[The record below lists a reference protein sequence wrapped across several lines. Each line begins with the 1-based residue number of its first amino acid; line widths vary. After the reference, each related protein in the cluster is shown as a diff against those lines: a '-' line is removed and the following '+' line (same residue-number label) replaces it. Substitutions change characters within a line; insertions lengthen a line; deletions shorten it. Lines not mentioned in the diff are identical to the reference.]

1 MVTLPPEECPRGVPQ
16 AGAPQTP
23 QLGGVGPRWLSIWPC
38 AGLQPAGYRGR
49 GGHGPVQR
57 CCMNLGIPHSAEFLG
72 VHFKKR
78 HKVLK
83 HSLQRGS
90 ANGAAEDRGWFSAP
104 GQSRDRGAR
113 STFSVCLSLRLPPP
127 G

>member
-1 MVTLPPEECPRGVPQ
+1 
-16 AGAPQTP
+16 
-23 QLGGVGPRWLSIWPC
+23 
-38 AGLQPAGYRGR
+38 
-49 GGHGPVQR
+49 
-57 CCMNLGIPHSAEFLG
+57 MNSGIPHSAEFLG

-83 HSLQRGS
+83 TQPPERRCQLVLQRT
-90 ANGAAEDRGWFSAP
+90 EGWSSAP
-104 GQSRDRGAR
+104 GQSRDKGAR